1 MMDKNILTEQ
11 LTLREQYML
20 FLKLIGLSS
29 KSIVNYASDID
40 RCSELIKDI
49 LERDGFSSIY
59 DIDSQ
64 DIIRHYQQK
73 LVTNSRFITQNNKCN
88 HRLSACIYNYVKFV
102 DFLFVF
108 SKKKK

>member
-1 MMDKNILTEQ
+1 MDKNILTEQ

-49 LERDGFSSIY
+49 LERDGSSSIY

-88 HRLSACIYNYVKFV
+88 QRLSE
-102 DFLFVF
+102 
-108 SKKKK
+108 